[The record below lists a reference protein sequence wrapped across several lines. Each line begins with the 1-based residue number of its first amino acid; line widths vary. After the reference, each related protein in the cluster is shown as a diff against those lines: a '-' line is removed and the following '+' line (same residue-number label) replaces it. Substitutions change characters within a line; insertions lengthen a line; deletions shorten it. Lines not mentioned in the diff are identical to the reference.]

1 MLVIGGGDG
10 LSHVRRRKRRSGG
23 RWQGPLLQLLR
34 LVWQWLD
41 AGKWTKVL
49 TALIR
54 GGPSQD
60 PLWRPVGR
68 VRDHG
73 TGCVRVESCFQGCE
87 SLKLKKLEEQEAYVH
102 WSHEQKKWRS

>member
-41 AGKWTKVL
+41 AVSGRRFRLPSSEVVLPRIHCGDLWAESETTAQAVCELKAASRGVKV
-49 TALIR
+49 
-54 GGPSQD
+54 SN
-60 PLWRPVGR
+60 
-68 VRDHG
+68 
-73 TGCVRVESCFQGCE
+73 
-87 SLKLKKLEEQEAYVH
+87 
-102 WSHEQKKWRS
+102 